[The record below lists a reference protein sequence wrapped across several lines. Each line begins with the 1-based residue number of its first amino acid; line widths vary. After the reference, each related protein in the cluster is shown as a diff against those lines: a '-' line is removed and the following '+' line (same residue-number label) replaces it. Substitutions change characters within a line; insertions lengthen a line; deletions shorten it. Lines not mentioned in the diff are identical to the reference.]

1 MPAQRR
7 TRVEVFLPVRP
18 SSPADQTATDRLVEE
33 PAHARRDS
41 TLTTPFTGLC
51 TSTARSDVIRDTIT
65 ILFVDLNLDTDIVEH
80 HSELTT
86 YLDEIRGLL
95 MVHWRKKGLSTRSS
109 FPWPRSLLYKF
120 LNLV

>member
-18 SSPADQTATDRLVEE
+18 DFPDYQIVTDWLAEELACARGGATLN
-33 PAHARRDS
+33 
-41 TLTTPFTGLC
+41 TPFTGLY
-51 TSTARSDVIRDTIT
+51 TSTARSDVIRDTST

-95 MVHWRKKGLSTRSS
+95 MAHWRKKRLRTKSS
-109 FPWPRSLLYKF
+109 FP
-120 LNLV
+120 